1 MSVLCTVP
9 ITWKQPIGKFYN
21 CGISTVISQIKNP
34 RTSRE
39 WKFNFLSRE
48 VFARQVPNVS
58 CHIICTVQYLSKNNN
73 FVFIMSANKTTS
85 LTVPFG
91 YGKLNTKINKKVIPS
106 LRKRE
111 IINMSNQ

>member
-1 MSVLCTVP
+1 
-9 ITWKQPIGKFYN
+9 
-21 CGISTVISQIKNP
+21 
-34 RTSRE
+34 
-39 WKFNFLSRE
+39 
-48 VFARQVPNVS
+48 
-58 CHIICTVQYLSKNNN
+58 
-73 FVFIMSANKTTS
+73 MSANKTTS